1 MAGKRGYITVR
12 CLSPRREGN
21 FEIVVLDADDQ
32 TVFQG
37 KTDWDGTAAFHVYSP
52 GEHRIRVR
60 AKDWLSPMAATK
72 WLFFY
77 PDRFY
82 TVYFLFN
89 FFLLKPGFTMATFR
103 LTDQNYGGLPIQKGD
118 IQLCRVPM

>member
-1 MAGKRGYITVR
+1 MSGKRGYITVR

-21 FEIVVLDADDQ
+21 FEIVVLNADNQ

-37 KTDWDGTAAFHVYSP
+37 KTAWDGTAAFHVCSP

-72 WLFFY
+72 W
-77 PDRFY
+77 
-82 TVYFLFN
+82 LFN